1 MVTELGRR
9 STGKL
14 QFDDNF
20 DIFTLMEPFEG
31 SLMGHLS
38 GLDVIIYFN
47 KISFPL
53 NDLSITRPFG
63 HLVMSFFSE
72 FNHF

>member
-1 MVTELGRR
+1 MKQFADGRRDFCTVTELGRL

-31 SLMGHLS
+31 SLMGHFK
-38 GLDVIIYFN
+38 VI
-47 KISFPL
+47 
-53 NDLSITRPFG
+53 
-63 HLVMSFFSE
+63 
-72 FNHF
+72 